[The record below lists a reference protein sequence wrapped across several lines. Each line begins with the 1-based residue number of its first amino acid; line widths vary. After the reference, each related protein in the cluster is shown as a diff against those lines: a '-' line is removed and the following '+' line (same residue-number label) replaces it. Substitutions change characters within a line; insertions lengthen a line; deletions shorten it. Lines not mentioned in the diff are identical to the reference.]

1 MTKSLLSML
10 AALVLLCGSVVAAPV
25 ALSNDQLDQVT
36 AGQSVFDYVFGSPGA
51 VNQASD
57 NGSVLAADASFSAA
71 DNGSNAVTGTDNEV
85 ESAIATDNGL
95 ANVGDDNEY
104 NASAATGG
112 ANAVSGEDNDALT
125 VTLTGNTLTAD
136 LSEKEAEDDSALA
149 TDSAILNQNQ
159 ADDTSA
165 VATDSATATV
175 KEFEAENNDDSNVAV
190 GEALTQNV
198 DITEIEEAEIEEG
211 GTGQIAK
218 YAEACNS
225 FNEKEVEI
233 DVEVEIEE
241 SFNTETNTLEIS
253 GQETLTAIVNA
264 AALDDQNI
272 GVNVSITSAT
282 SAVPTA
288 GQAGNEAVSSIDGN
302 AVAVSLLN
310 QTVLNN
316 VLVLSGGFLLPGL
329 DQ

>member
-1 MTKSLLSML
+1 MMKSML
-10 AALVLLCGSVVAAPV
+10 SALALTVLLCSSVFAAPV
-25 ALSNDQLDQVT
+25 ALTNDQLDQVA

-57 NGSVLAADASFSAA
+57 NGSTLAADASFSAA
-71 DNGSNAVTGTDNEV
+71 DNTSNAATGTDNDID
-85 ESAIATDNGL
+85 SAVASGEGL
-95 ANVGDDNEY
+95 ANTGDDNEY
-104 NASAATGG
+104 NASGASGG
-112 ANAVSGEDNDALT
+112 ANAVSGEDNTALA
-125 VTLTGNTLTAD
+125 VILTNNNLTAD

-175 KEFEAENNDDSNVAV
+175 KEFEAENNDDSNVVV

-198 DITEIEEAEIEEG
+198 DVTEIEEAEISEG
-211 GTGQIAK
+211 GAGQIAK
-218 YAEACNS
+218 YADASDS
-225 FNEKEVEI
+225 FNVKEVEI
-233 DVEVEIEE
+233 DVEVDIEE
-241 SFNTETNTLEIS
+241 SFNTETNTLDIS

-272 GVNVSITSAT
+272 GVNVNITSAT

-316 VLVLSGGFLLPGL
+316 VLILAIPFNGSSH
-329 DQ
+329 